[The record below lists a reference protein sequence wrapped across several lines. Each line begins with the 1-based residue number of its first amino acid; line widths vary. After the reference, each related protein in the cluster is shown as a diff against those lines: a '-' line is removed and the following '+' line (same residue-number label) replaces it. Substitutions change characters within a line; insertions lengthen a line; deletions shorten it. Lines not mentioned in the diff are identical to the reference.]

1 MTRIRTNTIKI
12 SFLLLAWVLLTIP
25 MAAANAQQEINAKL
39 SVEAPE
45 LTVGDVVPLT
55 LQVTHP
61 AGYRLVP
68 VQLEG
73 AWGDFE
79 IRAVS
84 PPQVTANPDGSETS
98 TQTIS
103 AALWAPGE
111 HTSLELPVAVSD
123 TQGVLHE
130 TSAAPL
136 SLEVASVLVEGDT
149 ELRDIKPQAELPLP
163 VIWPWVAGGLLTA
176 ALILTPLLR
185 RWWLR
190 RQKAL
195 AAAPDLRLPH
205 EVAYDELDQ
214 IEGLNLPVQAR
225 FKEHYTLASDVLRKY
240 IEETLHI
247 ETVDRTTFEIQRA
260 LKYSPLSQ
268 TVKSDLQELLMD
280 ADLVKFAKVKPEI
293 ELAQVYIPRVR
304 RVVAVTTPA
313 QIAAD
318 NDNGH
323 KDEKINPKGTHTPL
337 METNG

>member
-1 MTRIRTNTIKI
+1 MTRITTKTMKLSIMLLAL
-12 SFLLLAWVLLTIP
+12 LLLAIP
-25 MAAANAQQEINAKL
+25 MAAANAQQEL
-39 SVEAPE
+39 EATLIAEVPE

-79 IRAVS
+79 IRDIS
-84 PPQVTANPDGSETS
+84 PPQVSANPDGSETT

-111 HTSLELPVAVSD
+111 HTTLELPVVVSD
-123 TQGVLHE
+123 TQGELHE
-130 TSAAPL
+130 ISAAPL
-136 SLEVASVLVEGDT
+136 SIEVASVLVEGDT
-149 ELRDIKPQAELPLP
+149 QLRDIKPQAELPLP
-163 VIWPWVAGGLLTA
+163 VIWPWVAGGLLVA

-190 RQKAL
+190 RKQVL
-195 AAAPDLRLPH
+195 AEAPDLRLPH
-205 EVAYDELDQ
+205 EVAGDELDR
-214 IEGLNLPVQAR
+214 IEGLGLPEQAR
-225 FKEHYTLASDVLRKY
+225 FKEHYTLTSDVLRKY
-240 IEETLHI
+240 IEDTFHI
-247 ETVDRTTFEIQRA
+247 PTIDRTTYEIRRV
-260 LKYSPLSQ
+260 LKYAPLNQ
-268 TVKSDLQELLMD
+268 AVKSDLQELLMD
-280 ADLVKFAKVKPEI
+280 ADLVKFAKVKPEVD
-293 ELAQVYIPRVR
+293 LAQVYIPRVR
-304 RVVAVTTPA
+304 RVVQVTTPT

-318 NDNGH
+318 DNNGH